1 MYPQPKYTN
10 THPDDENPLDEGQ
23 AKAADSSV
31 ASCNG
36 VGQTEGQAEPNP
48 VEQEGHWE
56 DKQKGVKKQGT
67 D

>member
-1 MYPQPKYTN
+1 MYPQAKYTN

-48 VEQEGHWE
+48 VEQEGH
-56 DKQKGVKKQGT
+56 
-67 D
+67 